1 MPQNESQ
8 SQLQPF
14 KTSES
19 DIKGLLWNIKSHL
32 DRGSEIVQGLQV
44 VSSQGSHELVFV
56 LQPYN
61 LFMNNVW
68 MDGIALSFYF
78 SLSFLGL
85 LRGTDWQS
93 VSISQNFLQL
103 KEIRFLVEL
112 FRPRTGPLSSLPG
125 VHKYSPTPSVTER
138 LNTHTGV
145 TQLWSLVQKYS
156 PTQIIKSKGF
166 KIFQSHSVFIR
177 KIFLDT
183 NILCSCFP
191 PSFVRNYLQSCTAVC
206 NTIGARG
213 VCTRRGDSLHTFLL
227 LCSPCTAVAPFAEL
241 VPSDLAL

>member
-1 MPQNESQ
+1 MDR
-8 SQLQPF
+8 LPF
-14 KTSES
+14 
-19 DIKGLLWNIKSHL
+19 
-32 DRGSEIVQGLQV
+32 
-44 VSSQGSHELVFV
+44 
-56 LQPYN
+56 Y
-61 LFMNNVW
+61 
-68 MDGIALSFYF
+68 FYF
-78 SLSFLGL
+78 SLSFVGL
-85 LRGTDWQS
+85 IRATNLPSFG
-93 VSISQNFLQL
+93 VSQNFLRL
-103 KEIRFLVEL
+103 KKIRFLVEL
-112 FRPRTGPLSSLPG
+112 FRPRTCPLSSLPG

-206 NTIGARG
+206 DTPA
-213 VCTRRGDSLHTFLL
+213 
-227 LCSPCTAVAPFAEL
+227 LCVHFPP
-241 VPSDLAL
+241 

>member
-1 MPQNESQ
+1 M
-8 SQLQPF
+8 
-14 KTSES
+14 
-19 DIKGLLWNIKSHL
+19 
-32 DRGSEIVQGLQV
+32 
-44 VSSQGSHELVFV
+44 
-56 LQPYN
+56 
-61 LFMNNVW
+61 
-68 MDGIALSFYF
+68 
-78 SLSFLGL
+78 
-85 LRGTDWQS
+85 
-93 VSISQNFLQL
+93 SISQNFLQL

-112 FRPRTGPLSSLPG
+112 FCPRTCPLSSLPG

-191 PSFVRNYLQSCTAVC
+191 SSFVRNYLQSCTAVC
-206 NTIGARG
+206 DTIGARG
-213 VCTRRGDSLHTFLL
+213 VCTRRGDSLHTSLL
-227 LCSPCTAVAPFAEL
+227 VLLVLPLHCWCSLCRVGALWSCTLYNRAVAHLPL
-241 VPSDLAL
+241 HSLSPSLCYLC